1 MLARFVNWSVV
12 FVEAI
17 FQSSFTFSC
26 MLLIS
31 AFALNHV
38 NRVFRVT
45 CNVVSNR
52 SCFACRVEC
61 VRNKLL
67 EYVGARTTM
76 TRANINPAPN

>member
-1 MLARFVNWSVV
+1 MLAGFVNWSAV

-17 FQSSFTFSC
+17 FQSSFSFSC
-26 MLLIS
+26 ILLIS

-38 NRVFRVT
+38 NRVFRVA

-61 VRNKLL
+61 VRNKFL

-76 TRANINPAPN
+76 TRANINPPPN